1 VSLTA
6 EQIRARYAPTMTSPV
21 PLTDPGSRSIP
32 TVTIEQVCRPVT
44 EQVTV
49 HPLART
55 ARTGMYLDRA
65 DRAEADD
72 LDLPTATAP
81 TAGALYTDGPDGRYL
96 LGGTWLFRPDAVDVG
111 VSRHYQSSASTAG
124 LIDTNACAE
133 ELHDAIVQVTGR
145 EPVALGL
152 RYPAKLPKFET
163 MVCSVMICPLVFGA
177 VSIGMPFTPATL

>member
-1 VSLTA
+1 MSLTA

-49 HPLART
+49 HPLTRT

-81 TAGALYTDGPDGRYL
+81 TADLALDDAAFGPAEVLTYVAREIESRFGPFPRSPHKEKAIFARFCAHYGEWALPIARHAFQAKGGYWKGAP
-96 LGGTWLFRPDAVDVG
+96 
-111 VSRHYQSSASTAG
+111 VSMTRFCKGSDPYFG
-124 LIDTNACAE
+124 DLILAH
-133 ELHDAIVQVTGR
+133 LHNIAMQPRNQT
-145 EPVALGL
+145 
-152 RYPAKLPKFET
+152 
-163 MVCSVMICPLVFGA
+163 
-177 VSIGMPFTPATL
+177 